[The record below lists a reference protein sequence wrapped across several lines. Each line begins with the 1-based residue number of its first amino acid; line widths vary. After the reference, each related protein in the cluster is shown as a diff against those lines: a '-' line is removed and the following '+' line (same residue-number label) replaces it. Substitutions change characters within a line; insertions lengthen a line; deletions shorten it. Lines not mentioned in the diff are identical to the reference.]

1 MLRLLPFLFYLLLI
15 TGILPV
21 SFQALEAQ
29 VAAAGCYDATGL
41 WLPIQ
46 GLTEPVGALLG
57 DEHQIH
63 QRSVE
68 RNNYKL

>member
-29 VAAAGCYDATGL
+29 VAAAGCYDATG
-41 WLPIQ
+41 P
-46 GLTEPVGALLG
+46 GFDRTVGALLG

-68 RNNYKL
+68 LNNYKL

>member
-46 GLTEPVGALLG
+46 GLTEP
-57 DEHQIH
+57 
-63 QRSVE
+63 
-68 RNNYKL
+68 